1 MVSDGHTHMFRKLVS
16 NLMYSPSLMGQF
28 SAYAERLKREE
39 FVRRVGLI
47 ITTLAVGAH
56 AFFVLQPP
64 SSANTANPN
73 DLVFGGVTDRADLL
87 KKYDSNE
94 RNLQDILS
102 VLGITRE
109 DLDSSVEGTASLK
122 NATFLTGR
130 TAGYSYQSGEREYT
144 FEKSN
149 GDTGAIY
156 LYNTANLA
164 LDRRATYP
172 ALIAHSELIGKFA
185 ILKASGNIAL
195 TQAPHTVSIQNTC
208 QFDQTITATASQC
221 APCPS
226 DTNIGV
232 GEQDCR
238 TPFIL
243 SKSAANASQRKPA
256 EQVTAHA
263 SDRIL
268 FTLTAKN
275 ISSSTASIALTDR
288 IDDVLEY
295 ADVIDTDGGIFD
307 PTAATLSWPEVTV
320 ATDETTSK
328 TFAVRLKPHI
338 AATAQGVS
346 NPTSYDCII
355 SNTHGNSLFI
365 PVACPLVKN
374 TELITSA
381 LPTFSGM
388 TSLAVSLLF
397 LLGVVYFYLRARL
410 LQEEVR
416 LIRRDINTGALS

>member
-1 MVSDGHTHMFRKLVS
+1 MFRKLVS

-39 FVRRVGLI
+39 FARRIGLI
-47 ITTLAVGAH
+47 ITTVAVA
-56 AFFVLQPP
+56 ANALFVLQPP

-73 DLVFGGVTDRADLL
+73 DLVFGGIPDRAALL
-87 KKYDSNE
+87 KKYDNNE

-102 VLGITRE
+102 VLGIARD
-109 DLDSSVEGTASLK
+109 DLESSVEGTASLK
-122 NATFLTGR
+122 NATYLTGR

-144 FEKSN
+144 FQKSN

-208 QFDQTITATASQC
+208 QFDQTITATASRC

-226 DTNIGV
+226 DTNIGIS
-232 GEQDCR
+232 EQDCN

-243 SKSAANASQRKPA
+243 SKSATNATQRQPA
-256 EQVTAHA
+256 EQITARA

-275 ISSSTASIALTDR
+275 ISPSPASIALTDR
-288 IDDVLEY
+288 IDDILEY
-295 ADVIDTDGGIFD
+295 SDVIDTDGGIFD
-307 PTAATLSWPEVTV
+307 PTAATLSWPEVV
-320 ATDETTSK
+320 VPANETTSK

-374 TELITSA
+374 TELITNA
-381 LPTFSGM
+381 LPTLSGM
-388 TSLAVSLLF
+388 TSLVASLLF